1 MGFIEES
8 DVRQML
14 KEDGLV
20 DEIVSSLVEDPK
32 VLAELADDIADE
44 LEDLLEDDPTFRKKI
59 IEAATANPTFK
70 QNVIDALVA
79 DISD

>member
-1 MGFIEES
+1 MGFIEEA

-20 DEIVSSLVEDPK
+20 DEIVSALVQDPK
-32 VLAELADDIADE
+32 VLAELAEDVADE

-59 IEAATANPTFK
+59 IEAATTNPAFK

-79 DISD
+79 EISD

>member
-32 VLAELADDIADE
+32 VLAELADDVADE

-59 IEAATANPTFK
+59 IEAATANPVFK

-79 DISD
+79 EISD